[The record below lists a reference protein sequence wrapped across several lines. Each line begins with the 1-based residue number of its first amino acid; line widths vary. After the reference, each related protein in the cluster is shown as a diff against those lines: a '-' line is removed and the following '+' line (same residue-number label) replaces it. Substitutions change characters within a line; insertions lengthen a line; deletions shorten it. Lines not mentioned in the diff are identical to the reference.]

1 MTGLFQI
8 DFTLP
13 IVFLLHQLNNCRNCT
28 FAEVLKFR
36 MNLVRFCKMHIL
48 CVRESVLK
56 DPFRAQLRKEDVRA
70 TEKDKVEMYKC
81 FRPGDVV
88 LARVLSLGEAST
100 GYIVTTAENELGVV
114 LAYSETTG
122 SKMVPVSWT
131 EMQCPKSYAKEF
143 RKIAKVIPESMAD
156 MAMS

>member
-1 MTGLFQI
+1 
-8 DFTLP
+8 
-13 IVFLLHQLNNCRNCT
+13 
-28 FAEVLKFR
+28 
-36 MNLVRFCKMHIL
+36 MHIL

-70 TEKDKVEMYKC
+70 TEKDKVEMYRC

-122 SKMVPVSWT
+122 
-131 EMQCPKSYAKEF
+131 
-143 RKIAKVIPESMAD
+143 AKVTILAFLN
-156 MAMS
+156 

>member
-1 MTGLFQI
+1 MI
-8 DFTLP
+8 
-13 IVFLLHQLNNCRNCT
+13 IVAIKRLNRD
-28 FAEVLKFR
+28 
-36 MNLVRFCKMHIL
+36 RFCKMHIL

-122 SKMVPVSWT
+122 SKMIPVSWT

-156 MAMS
+156 MAMT